1 VNAVPTLL
9 GVANMLSHKASTRM
23 RRDRFQCRSIQLML
37 RYADNTHFRHH
48 ITLKWPVSSLADVF
62 RVVTLC
68 YNRQPGSGGK
78 LNPKSV
84 TKVMVDLFNVEQG
97 SACQESLFE
106 TGEIAR
112 ERRVSDAMDSVN
124 HRYGL
129 FTLKS
134 GAMAGME
141 QYIWDRIPFGS
152 VQDLEELYADH
163 EPALVAQDADWGA

>member
-1 VNAVPTLL
+1 
-9 GVANMLSHKASTRM
+9 MLSHKASTRM